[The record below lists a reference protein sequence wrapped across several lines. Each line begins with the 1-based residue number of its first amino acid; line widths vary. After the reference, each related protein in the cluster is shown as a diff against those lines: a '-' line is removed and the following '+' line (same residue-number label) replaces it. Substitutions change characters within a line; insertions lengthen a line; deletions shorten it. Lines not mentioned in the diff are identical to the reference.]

1 MAVELARL
9 ALWVETLDRE
19 LPFEYLDHKLKV
31 GNSLVGCWLHL
42 VEDYPIRALD
52 REDGDGNERRTHKV
66 AQASAFKRG
75 EGRAARL

>member
-9 ALWVETLDRE
+9 ALWVETLDRD

-42 VEDYPIRALD
+42 VDDYPIRALD
-52 REDGDGNERRTHKV
+52 REGGDGEKGERTQV
-66 AQASAFKRG
+66 ARAGQCKRM
-75 EGRAARL
+75 RRPSSRM